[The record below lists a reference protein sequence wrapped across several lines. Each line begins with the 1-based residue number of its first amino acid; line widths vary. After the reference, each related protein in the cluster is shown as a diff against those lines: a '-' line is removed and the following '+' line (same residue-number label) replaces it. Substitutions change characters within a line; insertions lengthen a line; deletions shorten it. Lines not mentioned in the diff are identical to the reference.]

1 MPNVVGPKPSP
12 PPPVNPQFAMT
23 SPRPVTT
30 PSPRP
35 PRHRQPGENLSQL
48 VFGDSRQHHLEYLQD
63 TSCCV
68 MYLTLE
74 GDGSSDTESVRV
86 SRLCIVLVTV
96 KSSKTLILIKRYFC

>member
-1 MPNVVGPKPSP
+1 MGPKPSP
-12 PPPVNPQFAMT
+12 PPPVNPQFALT

-35 PRHRQPGENLSQL
+35 QHHRKPGENLSDL
-48 VFGDSRQHHLEYLQD
+48 VFGDGIQNHLSYLQG

-74 GDGSSDTESVRV
+74 GDGSADTESVRV
-86 SRLCIVLVTV
+86 NYLSRDYTV
-96 KSSKTLILIKRYFC
+96 VRLPKFIYLKPIQRQ